1 MSISDEAITDEERA
15 SLTPREVVDRFIPL
29 FYEQRD
35 ARAAFE
41 TWVAPDYIQHNPM
54 AADGRQAAIDAIAP
68 LFEHQSEMRYEVKL
82 VLSEGPYVM
91 VHNWLQR
98 FPGDRGAAV
107 VDILRVEKGWIVEH
121 WDVLQWIPEESAN
134 DHPMF

>member
-1 MSISDEAITDEERA
+1 MTVSDEERA
-15 SLTPREVVDRFIPL
+15 RLSPREVVERFIPL

-35 ARAAFE
+35 ARAAFS
-41 TWVAPDYIQHNPM
+41 TWVHEDYIQHNPM
-54 AADGRQAAIDAIAP
+54 APDGRQAAIDAIQP
-68 LFEHQSEMRYEVKL
+68 IFETQKNMRYEVKL
-82 VLSEGPYVM
+82 VIDQGPYVM

-98 FPGDRGAAV
+98 WPGDRGAAV

-121 WDVLQWIPEESAN
+121 WDVLQWIPEESLN

>member
-1 MSISDEAITDEERA
+1 MIISDEERA
-15 SLTPREVVDRFIPL
+15 RLTPREVVERFIPL

-35 ARAAFE
+35 AMAAFE
-41 TWVAPDYIQHNPM
+41 TWVAPGYIQHNPM
-54 AADGRQAAIDAIAP
+54 AAVGCQAAIDALQP
-68 LFEHQSEMRYEVKL
+68 MFETQPDMRYEVKL
-82 VLSEGPYVM
+82 VLSDGPYVM

-107 VDILRVEKGWIVEH
+107 VDILRVEHGWIVEH
-121 WDVLQWIPEESAN
+121 WDVLQWIPEESTN

>member
-1 MSISDEAITDEERA
+1 MSDEERA
-15 SLTPREVVDRFIPL
+15 RLSPRDVVKRFIPL
-29 FYEQRD
+29 FYEQKN
-35 ARAAFE
+35 ARLAFE
-41 TWVAPDYIQHNPM
+41 SWMAEDYIQHNPM
-54 AADGRQAAIDAIAP
+54 APDGREAAIASIEPIFDAQP
-68 LFEHQSEMRYEVKL
+68 DMRYEVKL
-82 VLSEGPYVM
+82 VIAEGPYVM

-121 WDVLQWIPEESAN
+121 WDVLQWIPDESKN